1 MVTPLDCAVEGCDHC
16 GSRQLRGSAD
26 GEGLNNAPKYVAS
39 RTFTEPLAWPT
50 RPFSRATPP
59 TQSASCKHELTGDLT
74 IMGSGG
80 LVQAL
85 MRRDLI
91 DEYLLFIHPLLLGT
105 GRRLFSDGGPQ
116 ASLRRIESKPAVTD
130 VLITRCE
137 TAKSTP

>member
-1 MVTPLDCAVEGCDHC
+1 
-16 GSRQLRGSAD
+16 
-26 GEGLNNAPKYVAS
+26 
-39 RTFTEPLAWPT
+39 
-50 RPFSRATPP
+50 
-59 TQSASCKHELTGDLT
+59 
-74 IMGSGG
+74 MGSGG